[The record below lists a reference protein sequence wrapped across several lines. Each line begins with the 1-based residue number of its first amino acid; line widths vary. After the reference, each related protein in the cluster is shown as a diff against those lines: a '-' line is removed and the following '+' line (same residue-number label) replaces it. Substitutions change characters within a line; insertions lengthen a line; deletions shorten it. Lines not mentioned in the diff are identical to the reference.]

1 VTNQHPR
8 SARTVIGIAGSLRA
22 ASWNRKLLSATVEL
36 APGGLT
42 IVPFDIAGIPL
53 YDADLD
59 TDERRPES
67 VQRLKSGITES
78 DGVLFVS
85 PEYNHSVPGVLQNVI
100 DWASRP
106 GMSSPLAGKPA
117 GIMGAS
123 RGLVGTARM
132 QQALKLT
139 LMSTMARVM
148 PHPGVV
154 VSRVPEKFDDAGHLT
169 DESTR
174 EFITAYLRQFS
185 EWIDR
190 TGGW

>member
-1 VTNQHPR
+1 MTNQHAGA
-8 SARTVIGIAGSLRA
+8 ARTVIGIAGSLRA

-36 APGGLT
+36 APERLT
-42 IVPFDIAGIPL
+42 IVPFDITGIPL

-59 TDERRPES
+59 TDERRPER
-67 VQRLKSGITES
+67 VQRLKSELAEA

-106 GMSSPLAGKPA
+106 GMRSPLAGKPA

-132 QQALKLT
+132 QQVLKLT

-154 VSRVPEKFDDAGHLT
+154 VSRVPEKFDETGSLT

-174 EFITAYLRQFS
+174 EFLTAYLRQFS